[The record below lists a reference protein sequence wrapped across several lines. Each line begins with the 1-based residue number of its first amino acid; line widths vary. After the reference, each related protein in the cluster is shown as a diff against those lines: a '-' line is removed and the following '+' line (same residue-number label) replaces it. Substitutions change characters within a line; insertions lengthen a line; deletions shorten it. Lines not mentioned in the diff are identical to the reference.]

1 MDPIR
6 HTPYGRSGMIDTTV
20 LIPLVAVLFVT
31 IGLAVAFV
39 NWKLGKRAAAAQQRW
54 AHGAYSIWTG
64 GEDSA
69 AWHPEKAQGSL
80 SAWYGATT
88 STAFWGVIRDL
99 RSGTTGNP
107 AWDRVRA
114 LDLLRIG
121 RAADFIDDEQCAN
134 ETARIG
140 QELQQRYPG
149 GWDQLAQGFEAGM
162 HAWQQSRGIDDPEQ
176 LGRVQRNLPALRGQI
191 WPAAPFHTKLSVEE

>member
-1 MDPIR
+1 
-6 HTPYGRSGMIDTTV
+6 MIDTGI
-20 LIPLVAVLFVT
+20 LIPLVAALFVGV
-31 IGLAVAFV
+31 GLLVAVV
-39 NWKLGKRAAAAQQRW
+39 KWQLGKRSAAAQRRW
-54 AHGAYSIWTG
+54 VHGAYSIWTG

-80 SAWYGATT
+80 AAWYGATT
-88 STAFWGVIRDL
+88 ATAFWEVIRDL

-121 RAADFIDDEQCAN
+121 RAADFVDEEGCSN
-134 ETARIG
+134 ECARIG
-140 QELQQRYPG
+140 QELQRVYT

-162 HAWQQSRGIDDPEQ
+162 HAWQQSRGIDDADQ
-176 LGRVQRNLPALRGQI
+176 RNRVQRNLPMLRGRI
-191 WPAAPFHTKLSVEE
+191 WPEAPFRTTLTVEE